1 VGAVPRQGWW
11 WRELKEANKPQISFP
26 KYTKVVPKMG
36 SFPHLKI
43 AENAAFYSR
52 VFNKIH
58 FQLIF

>member
-11 WRELKEANKPQISFP
+11 WRELKEANKPTRFP

-58 FQLIF
+58 FQLVF